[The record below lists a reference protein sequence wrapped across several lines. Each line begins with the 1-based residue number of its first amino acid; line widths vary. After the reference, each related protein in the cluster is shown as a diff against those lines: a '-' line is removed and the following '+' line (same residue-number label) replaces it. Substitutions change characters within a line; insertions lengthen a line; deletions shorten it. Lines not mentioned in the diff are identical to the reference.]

1 MKLFTLDGLQQKYG
15 IRRATVSE
23 LMKAGF
29 VSPQRGERREYRF
42 SFHDVV
48 LLRMAEDLH
57 GEGVSARRLARFLK
71 QLAQSLPLQSV
82 AGMRFTTAGREL
94 VVRQD
99 GRLRNSQGQLVL
111 DFSPVAAPSQVAALP
126 ARQGKGLD
134 AAGHFALAEEL
145 AERDFAAA
153 ADHYRRAVELDPGLL
168 DAWINLSCVLL
179 EADQAIEAYAAAQE
193 GLLHH
198 PRAAPLHYNLALAQ
212 EGMQQGAEALNSYR
226 RALACDPQL
235 LDAHY
240 NAAQLAEQLGR
251 AQDAIR
257 HFNAWRRAQAGL
269 S

>member
-15 IRRATVSE
+15 IRRATINE

-57 GEGVSARRLARFLK
+57 GAGISARRLSRFLK
-71 QLAQSLPLQSV
+71 QLAQSLPMQSV

-99 GRLRNSQGQLVL
+99 GRLRNGQGQLVL
-111 DFSPVAAPSQVAALP
+111 DFSPAGSSSQVAALP
-126 ARQGKGLD
+126 ARAGLD
-134 AAGHFALAEEL
+134 AAGHFAVAEEL
-145 AERDFAAA
+145 SERDFAAA
-153 ADHYRRAVELDPGLL
+153 ADHYRQAVELDPGML

-198 PRAAPLHYNLALAQ
+198 PRAALLHYNLALAQ
-212 EGMQQGAEALNSYR
+212 EGMQQGAEALDSYR

-240 NAAQLAEQLGR
+240 NAANLAEQLGR
-251 AQDAIR
+251 EQDAIR